1 MTDRPVEAAGPDAV
15 EEAVAHNA
23 FLAAEIAV
31 AQYRHRALVMLGRG
45 EEAPAEAWQ
54 TYASEHAKP

>member
-1 MTDRPVEAAGPDAV
+1 MEAADPDAV

-23 FLAAEIAV
+23 FLSSEIAV

-45 EEAPAEAWQ
+45 EEAPAEARQ
-54 TYASEHAKP
+54 TYAAEHAKP

>member
-1 MTDRPVEAAGPDAV
+1 MTDRLVEAAGPDAV
-15 EEAVAHNA
+15 EDAVAHNA

-45 EEAPAEAWQ
+45 EEALAEVRQ
-54 TYASEHAKP
+54 TYVAEHAKP

>member
-1 MTDRPVEAAGPDAV
+1 MEAAGPDAV
-15 EEAVAHNA
+15 EDAVAHNA

-45 EEAPAEAWQ
+45 EEALAEVRQ
-54 TYASEHAKP
+54 TYVAEHAKP